1 MPVKYWLPLPT
12 RWKLEATLSMKD
24 GTKILLLQRVSVLF
38 FAPLL
43 AGNWVKFQLNEPLS
57 LDYEQSLF
65 FLRSVEQNARDTQMT
80 TRMTEG
86 ARRERLFFLLG
97 LPPSFLA
104 SRGFDAQRSRARA
117 LPLLNPKKRETAR
130 SLHFPTLLAFS
141 SSFLLLGMDSS

>member
-1 MPVKYWLPLPT
+1 
-12 RWKLEATLSMKD
+12 
-24 GTKILLLQRVSVLF
+24 
-38 FAPLL
+38 
-43 AGNWVKFQLNEPLS
+43 
-57 LDYEQSLF
+57 
-65 FLRSVEQNARDTQMT
+65 MT

-141 SSFLLLGMDSS
+141 SSFPLLGMDSSQKPVYPILSTQIFFILLLSGLIFLFFVLNDWQI